1 MSNPPDPSSTCSL
14 FESSTLLGFINARA
28 VTMTASH
35 AIYPSLRNK
44 TVLVTGGAEG
54 IGAATVELFS
64 LQGCQVIFLD
74 IAQTSAQE
82 TIHHIV
88 SLSQEAEAQGR
99 PPIKPPIFY
108 QCDLTDLPKLQS
120 TAASIL
126 QDHGPVHV
134 LVNNAAVPGR
144 VSRVAT
150 EKVTPEAWDHNI
162 NANLRHIFFL
172 SQAVL
177 PAMKAAGAG
186 SIVNLGSITWRIADG
201 SVPVYASCKAAI
213 MGLTR
218 AQSKEVG
225 AANVRINSVM
235 PGAIATER
243 QREEILT
250 PEYRAQVMRSQ
261 SLQRDLEP
269 MEVAKVI
276 VFLGSDEAS
285 AVTGSSYVV
294 DGGWCG
300 DP

>member
-1 MSNPPDPSSTCSL
+1 
-14 FESSTLLGFINARA
+14 
-28 VTMTASH
+28 MTAST

-74 IAQTSAQE
+74 ISESSAQA
-82 TIHHIV
+82 TIDHIV
-88 SLSQEAEAQGR
+88 SLSKEAEAQGR
-99 PPIKPPIFY
+99 PPTKIPIFHH
-108 QCDLTDLPKLQS
+108 CDVTDLPKLKA
-120 TAASIL
+120 TATKIL
-126 QDHGPVHV
+126 QEHGTIHI
-134 LVNNAAVPGR
+134 LVNNAAVVGKS
-144 VSRVAT
+144 SRLAT
-150 EKVTPEAWDHNI
+150 ENVTPEAWDHNI

-172 SQAVL
+172 TQAVL
-177 PAMKAAGAG
+177 PAMKATGGG
-186 SIVNLGSITWRIADG
+186 SIINLGSITWRVPDG
-201 SVPVYASCKAAI
+201 AVPVYASCKAAI

-235 PGAIATER
+235 PGAIATKR
-243 QREEILT
+243 QREEVLT
-250 PEYRAQVMRSQ
+250 AEYRAEIMRNQ

-269 MEVAKVI
+269 VEVAKLI

-285 AVTGSSYVV
+285 AITGSSYVV

>member
-1 MSNPPDPSSTCSL
+1 
-14 FESSTLLGFINARA
+14 
-28 VTMTASH
+28 MTASH

-74 IAQTSAQE
+74 IAQSSAQE
-82 TIHHIV
+82 TIDHVIF
-88 SLSQEAEAQGR
+88 LSQEAESQGR
-99 PPIKPPIFY
+99 PPIKTPIFY
-108 QCDLTDLPKLQS
+108 HCDITDLPKLQ
-120 TAASIL
+120 TTVASIL
-126 QDHGPVHV
+126 QKHGPVHV
-134 LVNNAAVPGR
+134 LVNNAAVVGKT
-144 VSRVAT
+144 SRLAT
-150 EKVTPEAWDHNI
+150 ENVTPETWDHNI

-172 SQAVL
+172 TQAVL
-177 PAMKAAGAG
+177 PAMKSAGAG

-235 PGAIATER
+235 PGAIATKR
-243 QREEILT
+243 QREEVLT
-250 PEYRAQVMRSQ
+250 PEYRAQVMRAQ

-294 DGGWCG
+294 DGGWCS

>member
-1 MSNPPDPSSTCSL
+1 
-14 FESSTLLGFINARA
+14 
-28 VTMTASH
+28 MTAST

-74 IAQTSAQE
+74 ISPSSAQA
-82 TIHHIV
+82 TIDHIG
-88 SLSQEAEAQGR
+88 SLSKEAEAQGR
-99 PPIKPPIFY
+99 PPIKAPIFHN
-108 QCDLTDLPKLQS
+108 CDVTDLPKLQA
-120 TAASIL
+120 TAAKIL
-126 QDHGPVHV
+126 QDHGTVHI
-134 LVNNAAVPGR
+134 LVNNAAVVGKS
-144 VSRVAT
+144 SRLST
-150 EKVTPEAWDHNI
+150 ENVTPEAWDHNI
-162 NANLRHIFFL
+162 NTNLRHIFFL
-172 SQAVL
+172 TQAVL
-177 PAMKAAGAG
+177 PAMKAAEGG
-186 SIVNLGSITWRIADG
+186 SIINLGSITWRIPDG

-235 PGAIATER
+235 PGAIATKR
-243 QREEILT
+243 QREEVLT
-250 PEYRAQVMRSQ
+250 DEYRAEVMRNQ

-269 MEVAKVI
+269 VEVAKVI

-285 AVTGSSYVV
+285 AITGASYVV
-294 DGGWCG
+294 DGGWCS